1 MITITIQ
8 LITITLMIICLI
20 SMVYRQT
27 KLTKILAFTIMLFY
41 VALTVMFFTVNYRP
55 ELTIIYIFN
64 TLIWLSIFITTKD

>member
-64 TLIWLSIFITTKD
+64 TLIWLFIFITTKD

>member
-8 LITITLMIICLI
+8 LIIITLMIICLI

-55 ELTIIYIFN
+55 ELAIIYIFN
-64 TLIWLSIFITTKD
+64 TLIWLFIFITTKD

>member
-27 KLTKILAFTIMLFY
+27 KLTKILAFTIILFY

-55 ELTIIYIFN
+55 ELAIIYIFN
-64 TLIWLSIFITTKD
+64 TLIWLSIFIITKD

>member
-55 ELTIIYIFN
+55 ELAIIYIFN
-64 TLIWLSIFITTKD
+64 TLIWLSIFIITKD